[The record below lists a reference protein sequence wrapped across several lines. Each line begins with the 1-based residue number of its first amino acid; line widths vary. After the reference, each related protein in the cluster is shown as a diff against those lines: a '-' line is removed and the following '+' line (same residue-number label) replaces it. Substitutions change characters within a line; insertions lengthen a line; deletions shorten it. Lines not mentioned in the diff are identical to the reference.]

1 MKKLYIYL
9 AFIFVNCLSGTYAQV
24 QSVHDPN
31 LSASITNEQVLSWAK
46 AFTQIEPG
54 ITLLNFE
61 GLGNLEAIGQFYS
74 GSPAKSSIT
83 GPNYGISF
91 SGNAKA
97 IINSGNGGT
106 GNFTRDILPNTVL
119 FTLAGS
125 ELKLN
130 VPAGFNEELSL
141 DYSSSA
147 AGVITIYDGP
157 EGTGAVLASKDILPL
172 SLGLKGV
179 NGAYYDNWKRAKV
192 KFPGTARSVVFTFA
206 ANQCAFDDILL
217 GSETS
222 GHSKGIDVIST
233 SSSKR
238 SFASI
243 LTTPGSQT
251 EKGKLFLDGSS
262 SLQMNIGSSKSKT
275 DGEVE
280 EGSGYN
286 YFDFN
291 FLPKAGY
298 FFIPNM
304 VGGLFMDIEFYS
316 NKSKNESSYQSKG
329 TTFIIGPFARYYVPL
344 TDQFM
349 PFVEVQIGG
358 GIDNSKYNFPPSD
371 DWSKSKE
378 TVFSYRLG
386 GGGTYFFNEIVGCD
400 LFLGYQHDSYK
411 YKDNGDNGE
420 SSDSKSIYNQFTVQL
435 GIIVVLDL

>member
-1 MKKLYIYL
+1 MKKLYLYL
-9 AFIFVNCLSGTYAQV
+9 AFIFFICLSGTYAQV

-31 LSASITNEQVLSWAK
+31 LSATVTNDQVTSWAK
-46 AFTQIEPG
+46 VFTQAEPG
-54 ITLLNFE
+54 TTLLNFE
-61 GLGNLEAIGQFYS
+61 GLGNLEEIGQFYN
-74 GSPAKSSIT
+74 GLAGRSSFNGT
-83 GPNYGISF
+83 NYGLSF
-91 SGNAKA
+91 SENARA

-106 GNFTRDILPNTVL
+106 GNFSREILPNTVL
-119 FTLAGS
+119 FSLAGS
-125 ELKLN
+125 EIKLN
-130 VPAGFNEELSL
+130 VSAGFSEELSF

-147 AGVITIYDGP
+147 AGVVAVYDGP
-157 EGTGAVLASKDILPL
+157 EGTGNLLASKDIQPL
-172 SLGLKGV
+172 SLGLMGV
-179 NGAYYDNWKRAKV
+179 KGAYYDNWKRAKV
-192 KFPGTARSVVFTFA
+192 KFSGTARSVVFTFA

-222 GHSKGIDVIST
+222 GHSKGMDVIST

-238 SFASI
+238 SFVSI
-243 LTTPGSQT
+243 LKTPGPQT

-344 TDQFM
+344 TDQFV
-349 PFVEVQIGG
+349 PFAEVQIGG

-378 TVFSYRLG
+378 TVFTYRLG

-400 LFLGYQHDSYK
+400 LFLGYQHDAYN
-411 YKDNGDNGE
+411 YKDSGDNGE